1 MKDQFYELKQ
11 KERELERLQE
21 LKDSLDNIWQDEAL
35 TPSEDDYILAV
46 LRRIRLEIK
55 KATEEIQAMY
65 KPFFKIAV

>member
-65 KPFFKIAV
+65 KPLFKIAV

>member
-55 KATEEIQAMY
+55 KATEEIQGL
-65 KPFFKIAV
+65 